1 MASALCRIP
10 LVKGPHM
17 YSDVNRSKTK
27 PLMWEIQ
34 AIGEM
39 ATKSCRGGSD
49 YILLKLSSHRIN
61 SDWRGSECLIG
72 QRLRNFCISIFPELA
87 RSNYTSALSEVVSGA
102 ELHVA
107 ALRGALPVVLAD
119 QM

>member
-1 MASALCRIP
+1 
-10 LVKGPHM
+10 M
-17 YSDVNRSKTK
+17 YSDVNRLKTK

-34 AIGEM
+34 GISEI
-39 ATKSCRGGSD
+39 ATISCRGGSD
-49 YILLKLSSHRIN
+49 YTLLKLSSHRIN
-61 SDWRGSECLIG
+61 SDWRGNECPIG
-72 QRLRNFCISIFPELA
+72 QRLRNFCISIFPELV
-87 RSNYTSALSEVVSGA
+87 RSSYTSVLSEVVSGA